1 MCVKFTNCPVCLS
14 SSYRVLYRN
23 AVDRMHGLPGI
34 FKYVRCDK
42 CEHVYLNPRPES
54 HILGSFYPIDYG
66 PHTPLPATSVRRT
79 IAPFSL
85 SPVKRTERFLEK
97 HIEKNSS
104 VLDIGCGR
112 GDFLANLRYKT
123 GCQCKGIDFSA
134 NAVRIAR
141 DIYDLEVFCG
151 QLVDAPYLDKS
162 FDVITMWWYLE
173 HDPRPIDTLLKCK
186 KFLKPNGLLVFGV
199 PNYRSFN
206 AKLFSTR
213 WYHLDAPRHLS
224 IFSPKSIRVLM
235 KKTGFMIN
243 NIDWDRSTWGLLGSF
258 QYALM
263 GRSYNV
269 PFRIQEIF
277 LCRLLSFPLTLLLS
291 SLRLSDIVT
300 IYCRKK

>member
-1 MCVKFTNCPVCLS
+1 MRVKFTNCPVCLS
-14 SSYRVLYRN
+14 SIYRVLYCN
-23 AVDRMHGLPGI
+23 TVDRMHGLSGI
-34 FKYVRCDK
+34 FKYVICDK
-42 CEHVYLNPRPES
+42 CEHMYLNPRPES
-54 HILGSFYPIDYG
+54 HVLNSYYPIDYG
-66 PHTPLPATSVRRT
+66 PHTPLTATSVRRS

-112 GDFLANLRYKT
+112 GDFLAKLRCKT
-123 GCQCKGIDFSA
+123 GCQCKGVDFSP

-141 DIYDLEVFCG
+141 GVYDLDVFCG

-173 HDPRPIDTLLKCK
+173 HDSHPLDTLLKCNK
-186 KFLKPNGLLVFGV
+186 LLKPNGLLIFGV

-213 WYHLDAPRHLS
+213 WYHMDAPRHVS
-224 IFSPKSIRVLM
+224 IFSLKSIRVLM
-235 KKTGFMIN
+235 RKTGFLIN
-243 NIDWDRSTWGLLGSF
+243 NVEWDRSTWGVLGSL
-258 QYALM
+258 QYLIW

-269 PFRIQEIF
+269 PFRIQDFF
-277 LCRLLSFPLTLLLS
+277 LCRLFSLPLTLLLS
-291 SLRLSDIVT
+291 ILKFSDIVT
-300 IYCRKK
+300 VYCRKK